1 MLVLRREVV
10 STHLGVSSVSAVGA
24 QRRALSGAGALAA
37 SGRRGSVWHVA
48 TAQAMRMRERAACP
62 DPPVWLGW
70 WRPAASLSTEL
81 STEVT

>member
-24 QRRALSGAGALAA
+24 QRRALSG
-37 SGRRGSVWHVA
+37 RRGSVWHVA
-48 TAQAMRMRERAACP
+48 TAQATRMRERAARP
-62 DPPVWLGW
+62 DAPVWLGR

>member
-48 TAQAMRMRERAACP
+48 TAQAMRMRERAAHP
-62 DPPVWLGW
+62 DAPVWLGR